1 MKTIARKA
9 AAIALSISMTG
20 CSFFGARLQTIT
32 VSSDPIGADVYIN
45 GERVGKSPVSH
56 EVPRGPDLLVEV
68 RAEGYEVGYRKANR
82 SLSTL
87 GIADMI
93 GGWLLLLPF
102 LGLLAPAAWEH
113 QPNAFGI
120 ALDPAPA
127 RESPPQAP
135 PADPSPASE
144 KPGGAG

>member
-1 MKTIARKA
+1 MSVIVRKGIALA
-9 AAIALSISMTG
+9 LVASLSISTVG
-20 CSFFGARLQTIT
+20 CSFFGPRLQMITI
-32 VSSDPIGADVYIN
+32 SSDPIGADVFIN
-45 GERVGKSPVSH
+45 GEHVGKSPVRQ
-56 EVPRGPDLLVEV
+56 EVARSPELLVEV

-82 SLSTL
+82 SLSSL

-120 ALDPAPA
+120 ELDPIPAQESAP
-127 RESPPQAP
+127 
-135 PADPSPASE
+135 DGE
-144 KPGGAG
+144 KS